1 MQRLS
6 SLLFAFLLLLLTT
19 AATAQT
25 PHSVA
30 INHVGTD
37 SAAQLAGEGAA
48 GAADAPP
55 AAGPAIYHVAEVMP
69 AFPGGAAAQLAF
81 LRDKLKYPE
90 EALRKGVAGKVLVQ
104 FVVDERGHLLDP
116 QVVRGLGAGL
126 DEEALRLVRIMPWW
140 TPGLVGGQPVKVQV
154 TLPIVFRALE

>member
-1 MQRLS
+1 MFMLVLGRC
-6 SLLFAFLLLLLTT
+6 
-19 AATAQT
+19 AAALGQAGR
-25 PHSVA
+25 PLA
-30 INHVGTD
+30 ISGSGTD
-37 SAAQLAGEGAA
+37 SATQSAVEGGGAA
-48 GAADAPP
+48 EAAP
-55 AAGPAIYHVAEVMP
+55 AVYHVAEVMP

-90 EALRKGVAGKVLVQ
+90 EALRKRVAGKVLVQ

-140 TPGLVGGQPVKVQV
+140 TPGLVGGQPVKVAV